1 MVSIDSNKSELKEF
15 NKLLSDFKNLRP
27 VTIETKNR
35 KNRIMS
41 NIDQLYN
48 KYFETYKKMMIVR
61 I

>member
-15 NKLLSDFKNLRP
+15 NKLLSDFKNLKP

-48 KYFETYKKMMIVR
+48 KYFETYKKLMIVR

>member
-1 MVSIDSNKSELKEF
+1 MVSIDSNKGELKEF
-15 NKLLSDFKNLRP
+15 NKLLSDFKNLKP
-27 VTIETKNR
+27 VTIETRNR

>member
-15 NKLLSDFKNLRP
+15 NKLLSDFKNLKP

>member
-15 NKLLSDFKNLRP
+15 NKLLSDFKNLKP
-27 VTIETKNR
+27 VTIETRNR

>member
-15 NKLLSDFKNLRP
+15 NKLLSDFENLKP
-27 VTIETKNR
+27 VTIETKNC

-48 KYFETYKKMMIVR
+48 KYFETYKKMTIVR